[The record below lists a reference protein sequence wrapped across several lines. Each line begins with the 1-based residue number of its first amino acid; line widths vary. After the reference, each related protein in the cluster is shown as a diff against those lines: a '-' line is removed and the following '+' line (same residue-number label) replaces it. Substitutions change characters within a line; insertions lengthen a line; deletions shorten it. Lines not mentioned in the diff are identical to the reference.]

1 MHGIGILCGSE
12 YDQGVSCQ
20 PDFNRK
26 CFGGCFE
33 VYKGYIFYV
42 IGIFNIDTGKED
54 WIWWKCIRI
63 FGLLFTP
70 KAKPDESLKHVI
82 D

>member
-54 WIWWKCIRI
+54 
-63 FGLLFTP
+63 
-70 KAKPDESLKHVI
+70 
-82 D
+82 